1 MKRHRNLTAG
11 EIERLER
18 NGCRAEDWNSVDVAE
33 GFCTD
38 HVHNAS
44 FYGKVSIGASGGLLE
59 VERGFMRHAGIRNAT
74 LCDVTIGDDC
84 LIENIGN
91 HIFGYDIGDG
101 CLISNVGRIAGDP
114 DADYGEGR
122 AIAVLNEAGDGNV
135 IIYNG
140 LTSQVAAFMV
150 ANASDKPLHERLRTI
165 IAARIKARRKPRAA
179 IGNNVRIT
187 NTGEITGTM
196 IEDGCEIRCASGL
209 YNCTVASGGG
219 AATYV
224 GNGVICRNVIISA
237 GATVADGAQLKGCL
251 VGEACHIGRGFSA
264 ENSVFFANSHMDNG
278 EACAAFCGPFTV
290 SHHKST
296 LLIGGMFSFYNAGSA
311 TNYSNH
317 AYKLGPI
324 HYGTLERG
332 AKTASGAHILMPA
345 TIGAFSMCMGKID
358 SHPDTS
364 DMPFSYVIASGGKT
378 FLVPGRNL
386 VTVGT
391 YRDTGKWKERDMRPH
406 NARRSIINFEWLSP
420 YTIQKVMKGKE
431 ELERLLERHG
441 SGNGEYIY
449 GTCVIREG
457 ALKKGIRL
465 YDMAIKMFFG
475 EAVNANRHARRD
487 GIRGTGT
494 WTDFAGMLLPQ
505 EEAERLAADIRT
517 GAVSC
522 IAEIEERM
530 AEMNDNYGEWAW
542 NMACAAIREYYGI
555 GEITDDDMRR
565 ISRKGKEAWAEWRG
579 GIADDA
585 RKEALLGDV
594 DEEVVREFLSRLG
607 K

>member
-1 MKRHRNLTAG
+1 M
-11 EIERLER
+11 
-18 NGCRAEDWNSVDVAE
+18 
-33 GFCTD
+33 
-38 HVHNAS
+38 
-44 FYGKVSIGASGGLLE
+44 
-59 VERGFMRHAGIRNAT
+59 
-74 LCDVTIGDDC
+74 VTK
-84 LIENIGN
+84 
-91 HIFGYDIGDG
+91 
-101 CLISNVGRIAGDP
+101 
-114 DADYGEGR
+114 
-122 AIAVLNEAGDGNV
+122 
-135 IIYNG
+135 
-140 LTSQVAAFMV
+140 
-150 ANASDKPLHERLRTI
+150 ASDKPLHERLRTI
-165 IAARIKARRKPRAA
+165 IAAGTKARRKPRAA

-364 DMPFSYVIASGGKT
+364 AMRFS
-378 FLVPGRNL
+378 
-386 VTVGT
+386 
-391 YRDTGKWKERDMRPH
+391 
-406 NARRSIINFEWLSP
+406 
-420 YTIQKVMKGKE
+420 
-431 ELERLLERHG
+431 
-441 SGNGEYIY
+441 
-449 GTCVIREG
+449 
-457 ALKKGIRL
+457 
-465 YDMAIKMFFG
+465 
-475 EAVNANRHARRD
+475 
-487 GIRGTGT
+487 
-494 WTDFAGMLLPQ
+494 
-505 EEAERLAADIRT
+505 
-517 GAVSC
+517 
-522 IAEIEERM
+522 
-530 AEMNDNYGEWAW
+530 
-542 NMACAAIREYYGI
+542 
-555 GEITDDDMRR
+555 
-565 ISRKGKEAWAEWRG
+565 
-579 GIADDA
+579 
-585 RKEALLGDV
+585 
-594 DEEVVREFLSRLG
+594 
-607 K
+607 